1 MWSLYLESTTPNR
14 ISTKLHNRLKTILT
28 DFQKQ
33 WSNVNVYPNGYSIC
47 SLVHTHTYCCHYQ
60 LGHVPSLSPEYASFR
75 FLQYPRYLPAHVG
88 NFIHL
93 NFFQNDLYLWLHIH
107 LRSLFSTKLTAARS
121 FSCRIWFQASCGLT
135 WARCAQP
142 NLSSNSFIPWHLYNT
157 AVYLCLFNPPNDGL
171 NIENPSQYICD
182 YG

>member
-75 FLQYPRYLPAHVG
+75 FLQYLRYLPAHVA
-88 NFIHL
+88 NFIHFNSMVNQEFYEPL
-93 NFFQNDLYLWLHIH
+93 E
-107 LRSLFSTKLTAARS
+107 
-121 FSCRIWFQASCGLT
+121 
-135 WARCAQP
+135 AQMDA
-142 NLSSNSFIPWHLYNT
+142 LALDEFE
-157 AVYLCLFNPPNDGL
+157 AEGFDG
-171 NIENPSQYICD
+171 
-182 YG
+182 